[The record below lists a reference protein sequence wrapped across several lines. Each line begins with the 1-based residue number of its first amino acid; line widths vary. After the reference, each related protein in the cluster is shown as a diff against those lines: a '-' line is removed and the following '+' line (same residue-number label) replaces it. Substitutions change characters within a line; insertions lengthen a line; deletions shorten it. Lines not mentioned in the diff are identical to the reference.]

1 MANPFKAADQKKK
14 KAPGSKQEPV
24 VEEKVVEVVHT
35 PAEPEKPAEAPVEP
49 IVEVA
54 EVKETKPAPKK
65 AEKKGVEPAKKAEE
79 PAKKSLDIFAS
90 LESEKPTGKT
100 YAFYLSDDNVKKLK
114 EMAAKKGISTSK
126 LLDHILSQ
134 VL

>member
-14 KAPGSKQEPV
+14 KAPGSKQEAV
-24 VEEKVVEVVHT
+24 VEEKVVEVVET
-35 PAEPEKPAEAPVEP
+35 PVEPEKPAETPVEAV
-49 IVEVA
+49 VEVA

-65 AEKKGVEPAKKAEE
+65 TEKKAAEPAKKAEE
-79 PAKKSLDIFAS
+79 PAKKAVDIFAS
-90 LESEKPTGKT
+90 LEAEKPTGKT

-114 EMAAKKGISTSK
+114 KMAAEKGISTSK

>member
-1 MANPFKAADQKKK
+1 MANPFKAAEQKKK

-24 VEEKVVEVVHT
+24 VEEKVVEVVET
-35 PAEPEKPAEAPVEP
+35 AAEPEKPAEAPAEP
-49 IVEVA
+49 VVEVL

-65 AEKKGVEPAKKAEE
+65 AEKKATEPAKKAEE
-79 PAKKSLDIFAS
+79 PVKKAVDIFAS
-90 LESEKPTGKT
+90 LEAEKPTGKT